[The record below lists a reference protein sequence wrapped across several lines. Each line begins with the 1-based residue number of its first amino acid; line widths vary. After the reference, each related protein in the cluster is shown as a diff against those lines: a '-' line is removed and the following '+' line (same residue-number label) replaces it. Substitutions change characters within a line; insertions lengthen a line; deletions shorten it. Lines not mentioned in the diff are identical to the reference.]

1 MSNVEIT
8 RRRARHFIVSNGAG
22 IIYGHAETLSIALNQ
37 QKAFRLML
45 ARGIEPDESHPQW
58 RRYPYSNIPLEI
70 LALLNISLPPDK
82 LLKPIHT

>member
-8 RRRARHFIVSNGAG
+8 WRRSRHFVVSNGDG
-22 IIYGHAETLSIALNQ
+22 IIYGHAETFDIALNQ

-45 ARGIEPDESHPQW
+45 ARGIVPDEQHPQW